1 MVMSD
6 EFMAVATQEIREDVL
21 GMSNIMKSCN
31 ADSDVFDIAGEIEKY
46 THKIKGLSPM
56 MGKDDLGNLSESLDV
71 LLKKIVEG
79 NKIEGIFDIV
89 TQSIIAMNLS
99 LDDFP
104 NDLNLITDKIKEFL

>member
-1 MVMSD
+1 
-6 EFMAVATQEIREDVL
+6 
-21 GMSNIMKSCN
+21 
-31 ADSDVFDIAGEIEKY
+31 
-46 THKIKGLSPM
+46 M

-71 LLKKIVEG
+71 LLKKIIEG

-99 LDDFP
+99 LDDSP